1 MWYLSNAL
9 STGVDIQV
17 KDWGRRS
24 FTSLLGS
31 RLRSV
36 ISTLAGLLP
45 AKCNFSTNRIPV
57 AFRREQKNHSSVQ
70 EILKIYQLEIQKQ
83 YSAAAPPGRDEAS
96 RGAETS
102 TGEKKQIAFRVH
114 MMSVLINKSQHSKIL
129 IIKLLNM
136 INTYQLGDWQFA

>member
-1 MWYLSNAL
+1 M
-9 STGVDIQV
+9 
-17 KDWGRRS
+17 
-24 FTSLLGS
+24 
-31 RLRSV
+31 
-36 ISTLAGLLP
+36 
-45 AKCNFSTNRIPV
+45 

-136 INTYQLGDWQFA
+136 INTYQLGD